1 MSVRLWGAVLGM
13 LGLSLG
19 ACMSPQEEGAIPAGN
34 AALAAAIL
42 SRPQPVTQTYYD
54 PSRYMVGQPP
64 AVDVNKGVMTTNGN
78 ISPDMAQNC
87 QLFGNSAYCSDG
99 LSAQKYGN
107 QTYFSDGTSASTFG
121 NQTYYSDGTSA
132 SRFGSQT
139 YFSDGTTASSFGNQT
154 YFSNGHT
161 CQKYG
166 NQLYC
171 N

>member
-1 MSVRLWGAVLGM
+1 MSIRLRGGVLGI

-19 ACMSPQEEGAIPAGN
+19 ACMSPQEEGAIPASN
-34 AALAAAIL
+34 AALAIL
-42 SRPQPVTQTYYD
+42 SSRPQSVTQTYYD
-54 PSRYMVGQPP
+54 PSKYMVSPLP
-64 AVDVNKGVMTTNGN
+64 AVDVNEGIMTTNEN
-78 ISPDMAQNC
+78 MSPGMAQNC
-87 QLFGNSAYCSDG
+87 QLFSNSAYCSGG
-99 LSAQKYGN
+99 LTAQRYGN

-132 SRFGSQT
+132 SRFGNQT
-139 YFSDGTTASSFGNQT
+139 YFSDGTTASTYGNQT
-154 YFSNGHT
+154 YFSNGQV